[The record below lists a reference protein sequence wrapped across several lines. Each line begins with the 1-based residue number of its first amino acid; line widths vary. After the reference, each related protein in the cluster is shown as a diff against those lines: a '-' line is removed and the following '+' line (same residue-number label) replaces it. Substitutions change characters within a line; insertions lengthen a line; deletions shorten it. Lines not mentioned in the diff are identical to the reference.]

1 MDKGSKEAEEYIRE
15 QARFYGRDPTK
26 VLTPYQKINLAAEE
40 LAVGTPILL
49 HTQQKHLELARTK
62 VDDDGYLH
70 RKGISRSKR
79 LHNSDK
85 GDTSE
90 CPKRVKMTESVRL
103 ERIACIEEAIK
114 DTDKQINYKNLQRE
128 QAGNSHQYQLCE
140 NITEE
145 IGVLKHKRYEL
156 NTELKPLKWK
166 QQQAA
171 HGIRQASV
179 NSSLILRPTT
189 CPPLPVS
196 KNRLPQL
203 CTQAHLH
210 VADLQPLVQTF
221 QVRSIL
227 HADLHLDRFLLN
239 HSQFYLPNPSV
250 SSDDSQALPLSLGV
264 SHALLPGSGDS

>member
-40 LAVGTPILL
+40 MAVGTPSLL

-70 RKGISRSKR
+70 RKVISRSKR
-79 LHNSDK
+79 LHNSD

-156 NTELKPLKWK
+156 NTELKPLKRK

-171 HGIRQASV
+171 WYKTSKRKQQSDSET
-179 NSSLILRPTT
+179 NNMSPSTSEQESSTSTMYP
-189 CPPLPVS
+189 S
-196 KNRLPQL
+196 SSS
-203 CTQAHLH
+203 
-210 VADLQPLVQTF
+210 
-221 QVRSIL
+221 RS
-227 HADLHLDRFLLN
+227 R
-239 HSQFYLPNPSV
+239 
-250 SSDDSQALPLSLGV
+250 SST
-264 SHALLPGSGDS
+264 PGSDFPGTEHTPCRLASGPISPKPLFSPPPFPV